1 MQPRAKQSDQKH
13 SDDMLLRLRLHDSG
27 SIRAS
32 AWENIFIAASPLCCP
47 VLGHWPIISAKW
59 DPAGSNGGAQ
69 KNVSTGA
76 GGRYSTKGLLLWGFL
91 KRGPPFDTLV
101 CFHPVTPPPPKKPHT
116 HTHVLLTSLLVMK
129 D

>member
-1 MQPRAKQSDQKH
+1 MQSGQKH
-13 SDDMLLRLRLHDSG
+13 SDNMLLRLRLHDSG
-27 SIRAS
+27 PIRTS
-32 AWENIFIAASPLCCP
+32 AWENIFIAALPLCCP

-59 DPAGSNGGAQ
+59 DAAGSDGGAQ
-69 KNVSTGA
+69 KTLALAQGEGTVQ
-76 GGRYSTKGLLLWGFL
+76 KGCLWGFL

-101 CFHPVTPPPPKKPHT
+101 CFHPMTPPAPKTTHT